1 MKCIEDKVIP
11 KHIKGDDRE
20 RVLDVILKNNDTQI
34 QVDSVG
40 NTFVSLC
47 SSTESLIEQVKSAC
61 VKLNIVY
68 MQPVCSSLSHSFPLD
83 SKINVHA
90 TYVLTHK
97 TMYDMTETEKVKVL
111 NTVMQGWGASHEGIL
126 IFTPIKN
133 VVANLKD

>member
-20 RVLDVILKNNDTQI
+20 RILDVILKNNDTQI

-47 SSTESLIEQVKSAC
+47 SSTESLVGQVRTAC
-61 VKLNIVY
+61 LKLNIPY
-68 MQPVCSSLSHSFPLD
+68 SLPVCSKFSHPLPLD
-83 SKINVHA
+83 AKITDHA

-97 TMYDMTETEKVKVL
+97 TLYGMTEAEKAKVL
-111 NTVMQGWGASHEGIL
+111 DTVMSGWGASREGVL
-126 IFTPIKN
+126 IFTPKRN
-133 VVANLKD
+133 VVANLED